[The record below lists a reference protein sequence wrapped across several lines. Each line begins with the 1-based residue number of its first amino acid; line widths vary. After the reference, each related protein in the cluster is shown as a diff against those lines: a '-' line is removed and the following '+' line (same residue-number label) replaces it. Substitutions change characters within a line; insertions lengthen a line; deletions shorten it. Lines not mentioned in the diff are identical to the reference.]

1 MRQMP
6 NLRKKALGRPQRGQR
21 LYDRTLNFG
30 FLFALAISAFLAK
43 VTSSVLLVSEGHT
56 HHF

>member
-43 VTSSVLLVSEGHT
+43 VPSSVLISS
-56 HHF
+56 